1 MSAKRMVPC
10 LVAAIAVFAMQ
21 SATVLA
27 EETKTSAP
35 ATKTE
40 IKEAAQ
46 KAPADPVAKI
56 NGTVITKKELDR
68 AVKVL
73 IAQNRLPQNLPA
85 DQLKDAES
93 AALEQLI
100 SAELIYQAGQKAE
113 IKDLDKQIE
122 TKIAQNRAKFPSTE
136 EFEKALKTVEMTD
149 KDLKEFTRKDIVI
162 TTFIENSI
170 VSKVTVAE
178 ADAKKFYDDN
188 IDKFKQDESVKAS
201 HILIG
206 VDAKASDDEKKKAKE
221 KAEGLLKKIKAG
233 EDFATLAKT
242 ESTCPSGKQGGDL
255 GQFGKGQMVPPFEK
269 VAFALKPG
277 EVSDVVETQ
286 FGYHIIKLT
295 EKQEGGTTKYDDVKA
310 RIMDYLKNTK
320 IQKGVND
327 YLEELKKT
335 AKIERL

>member
-10 LVAAIAVFAMQ
+10 LVAAIAVFTMQ

-27 EETKTSAP
+27 EETKTTAP
-35 ATKTE
+35 AAKAE
-40 IKEAAQ
+40 VQEAAK
-46 KAPADPVAKI
+46 KAPSDPVAKI

-85 DQLKDAES
+85 DQLKDAEN
-93 AALEQLI
+93 AALDQLI
-100 SAELIYQAGQKAE
+100 SAELIYQAGQKTV
-113 IKDLDKQIE
+113 IKDIDKQVE
-122 TKIAQNRAKFPSTE
+122 EKIAQNRAKFPSAE

-162 TTFIENSI
+162 TSFIENNI
-170 VSKVTVAE
+170 VSKIKVSE

-206 VDAKASDDEKKKAKE
+206 VDAKASDEEKKKAKE
-221 KAEGLLKKIKAG
+221 KAEALLKKIKAG

-242 ESTCPSGKQGGDL
+242 ESTCPSAKQGGDL
-255 GQFGKGQMVPPFEK
+255 GQFGKGQMVPAFEK
-269 VAFALKPG
+269 AAFALKPG

-295 EKQEGGTTKYDDVKA
+295 EKKEGGTTKYDDVKA
-310 RIMDYLKNTK
+310 KIMDYLKNTK

-335 AKIERL
+335 GKIERF